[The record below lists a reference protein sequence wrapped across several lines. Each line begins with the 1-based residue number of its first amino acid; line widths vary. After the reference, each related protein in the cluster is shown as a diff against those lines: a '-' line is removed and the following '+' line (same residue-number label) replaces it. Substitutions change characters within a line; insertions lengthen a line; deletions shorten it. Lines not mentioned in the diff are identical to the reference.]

1 MSRSR
6 SGRGRLPL
14 LQHAHSALK
23 GADSL
28 QRCGH
33 DGRRG
38 GWQWVCPTAL
48 LMPAIHCA
56 HRA

>member
-14 LQHAHSALK
+14 LQHAHPAFK
-23 GADSL
+23 RTNAL
-28 QRCGH
+28 QRRGH

-38 GWQWVCPTAL
+38 GWQRVYPTAL
-48 LMPAIHCA
+48 LMPAIHCTD
-56 HRA
+56 RA